1 MNALRLCL
9 GLLTVVPVGP
19 LPRVDR
25 RSARAAMLL
34 APLAAVPLAVLVV
47 LAHLL
52 VRHTDTPAPVVATLL
67 VAAGA
72 GLTRG
77 MHLDG
82 LADAADGLGAG
93 GGARGLD
100 VMKASDIGP
109 FGVITLVFVLLLQV
123 TCLAWL
129 LPDALGTFLAVVA
142 LLVSRQVLA
151 HACRT
156 GVPAA
161 RPGSLGALVAGT
173 VETEWAA
180 LGTVLLA
187 GTSGFVGVAVGA
199 DTDWWQ
205 GPLVTV
211 VAALV
216 ALGFL
221 SHCVR
226 RFGGV
231 TGDVLGATVEVA
243 LVAGLVGAVLVH

>member
-1 MNALRLCL
+1 
-9 GLLTVVPVGP
+9 
-19 LPRVDR
+19 
-25 RSARAAMLL
+25 
-34 APLAAVPLAVLVV
+34 
-47 LAHLL
+47 
-52 VRHTDTPAPVVATLL
+52 
-67 VAAGA
+67 
-72 GLTRG
+72 
-77 MHLDG
+77 
-82 LADAADGLGAG
+82 
-93 GGARGLD
+93 
-100 VMKASDIGP
+100 
-109 FGVITLVFVLLLQV
+109 ITLVFVLLLQV

-187 GTSGFVGVAVGA
+187 GTSGSVGVGVGA
-199 DTDWWQ
+199 DTDWAQ
-205 GPLVTV
+205 RPLVTV
-211 VAALV
+211 MPALV
-216 ALGFL
+216 ALGSL
-221 SHCVR
+221 SLCVR